1 MKVLDSDIVI
11 AALRGTSDA
20 KDAVKAFEERDELA
34 VASPTHYEVLLGA
47 YLYGRK
53 AQVDKTEEFFNKYQ
67 VLPLDGPA
75 SKRAAS
81 MRAKLVRKG
90 VDVEDMDVL
99 IAAVALENKAS
110 VVTRN
115 KKHFQ
120 RIEGLDVEE
129 W

>member
-20 KDAVKAFEERDELA
+20 KDAINALESDELA
-34 VASPTHYEVLLGA
+34 IASPTQYEVLLGA
-47 YLYGRK
+47 YHYGRK
-53 AQVDKTEEFFNKYQ
+53 TQIDKTEEFFDKYQ

-81 MRAKLVRKG
+81 IRANLMRKG
-90 VDVEDMDVL
+90 VDLDDMDVL
-99 IAAVALENKAS
+99 IAAVALENEAS

-115 KKHFQ
+115 KEHFQ
-120 RIEGLDVEE
+120 RIDGLNVEE

>member
-11 AALRGTSDA
+11 AVLRGTSDA
-20 KDAVKAFEERDELA
+20 KDVVKAFEERDELA
-34 VASPTHYEVLLGA
+34 VASPTQYEVLLGA

-53 AQVDKTEEFFNKYQ
+53 AQVDKTEEFFDKYQ
-67 VLPLDGPA
+67 VLSLDGA
-75 SKRAAS
+75 AAKRAAS
-81 MRAKLVRKG
+81 IRLNLMCKG

-115 KKHFQ
+115 KEHFQ
-120 RIEGLDVEE
+120 RIEGLSVEE

>member
-20 KDAVKAFEERDELA
+20 KDAINALERDELA
-34 VASPTHYEVLLGA
+34 VASPTQYEVLLGA

-53 AQVDKTEEFFNKYQ
+53 AQVDKTEEFFDKYQ

-81 MRAKLVRKG
+81 IRANLMRKG
-90 VDVEDMDVL
+90 VDLADMDVL
-99 IAAVALENKAS
+99 IAAVALENEAS

-115 KKHFQ
+115 KEHFQ
-120 RIEGLDVEE
+120 RIDGLNVEE